1 MAEKELRKLNRRELL
16 QMLLVQCEESERLQR
31 ELDEIQ
37 EQFDTMS
44 ESYGRLKLK
53 LDVKDERLNQKDRRI
68 GELAAEAEALRSE
81 VEELK
86 RTGMAGS
93 AAEAADRIGAI
104 FREAQ
109 RAAEEYLA
117 GVRKGTAE
125 EKPKVPLAL
134 PDKGERKRIP
144 FEQAGRL
151 AGLRKKQPVLRRGQ
165 TALTDFS
172 KAGVSERAGEAV
184 TVETE
189 FASLDLVSG
198 DLYG

>member
-44 ESYGRLKLK
+44 ESYGRLKCK

-81 VEELK
+81 IEELK

-117 GVRKGTAE
+117 GVRRGTAE
-125 EKPKVPLAL
+125 GKPKVPLAL